1 MQHIIQVLFSLPSSD
16 GTSGQVLQT
25 NGSGVLSFS
34 SVSSDFVLLASTVTA
49 SSASVSFDGYFS
61 STYDN
66 YVIYVNG
73 YGCATGGSEPRVR
86 FRRSNSDVTASNYR
100 WISSR
105 ARVSNGGQGI
115 ETGEYGWDVD
125 SIGLSQDMST
135 ATVTNHNYIIQIPNP
150 LDANVYPS
158 IIVDGTSTNNGNS
171 DYYRR
176 LGFGRLTSTGAL
188 SGISFFQSSGNM
200 SGRFKLYG
208 IKA

>member
-1 MQHIIQVLFSLPSSD
+1 
-16 GTSGQVLQT
+16 
-25 NGSGVLSFS
+25 LSFS
-34 SVSSDFVLLASTVTA
+34 SVSSDFVLLASTIAT

-66 YVIYVNG
+66 YVIYINK
-73 YGCATGGSEPRVR
+73 YGCATGASEPRVR
-86 FRRSNSDVTASNYR
+86 FRRSNADVTASNYR

-105 ARVSNGGQGI
+105 ARVSSSTRGI
-115 ETGEYGWDVD
+115 ETGEYGWDED
-125 SIGLSQDMST
+125 KIGLSQDMST

-150 LDANVYPS
+150 LSTDVYPS
-158 IIVDGTSTNNGNS
+158 IIFDGTSTNSDNA

-188 SGISFFQSSGNM
+188 SGITFYQSSGNM

>member
-1 MQHIIQVLFSLPSSD
+1 MQKKQDLP
-16 GTSGQVLQT
+16 VLQT

-34 SVSSDFVLLASTVTA
+34 SVSSDFVLLASTITA
-49 SSASVSFDGYFS
+49 SASSVSFDGYFS

-66 YVIYVNG
+66 YVIYVNK

-86 FRRSNSDVTASNYR
+86 FRRSNANVTASNYR

-105 ARVSNGGQGI
+105 ARVSNASRGI

-135 ATVTNHNYIIQIPNP
+135 FSGTNHHYIIQIPNP
-150 LDANVYPS
+150 LDTELYPS
-158 IIVDGTSTNNGNS
+158 IIFDGTSTNSDNG

-188 SGISFFQSSGNM
+188 SGITFYQSSGNM